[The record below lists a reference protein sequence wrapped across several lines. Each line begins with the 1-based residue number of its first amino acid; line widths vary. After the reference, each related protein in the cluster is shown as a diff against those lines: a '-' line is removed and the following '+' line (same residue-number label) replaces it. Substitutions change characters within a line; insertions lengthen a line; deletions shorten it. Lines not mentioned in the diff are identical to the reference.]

1 VLLPLYNPEQDQTG
15 GMAESALI
23 KTVNG
28 PYDARGSRRQWPT
41 STVYTVRGVYA
52 TPDYEAALL
61 GWVTPADRLI
71 SAAGVYLVL
80 RPTGAVDV
88 QAQLDAL
95 RAMIGV
101 RGSLLRYPWAAT
113 GTAQVVLARL
123 LSVRHT
129 TRRGFADRLV
139 EVEAQFEALAPYWS
153 GAVQTFATSGWGRFD
168 VGGNAPVRDASLA
181 VDGPASQV
189 RVLGPGIDWTWTGT
203 LAAGQQLVVTGVQA
217 TAAGAAAT
225 LVYNAAHT
233 DETALEFAPGSN
245 TLTVIG
251 GAGWTLT
258 WQDKFA

>member
-1 VLLPLYNPEQDQTG
+1 
-15 GMAESALI
+15 
-23 KTVNG
+23 
-28 PYDARGSRRQWPT
+28 
-41 STVYTVRGVYA
+41 
-52 TPDYEAALL
+52 
-61 GWVTPADRLI
+61 
-71 SAAGVYLVL
+71 
-80 RPTGAVDV
+80 
-88 QAQLDAL
+88 
-95 RAMIGV
+95 
-101 RGSLLRYPWAAT
+101 
-113 GTAQVVLARL
+113 
-123 LSVRHT
+123 
-129 TRRGFADRLV
+129 
-139 EVEAQFEALAPYWS
+139 
-153 GAVQTFATSGWGRFD
+153 